1 MYVMFS
7 NAGKG
12 DEPSRE
18 DFKYVAFATISVC
31 FEFWILNNWE
41 TVKHVILNL
50 ELEVNKVNR
59 YKKNSTFYII
69 IGWAIIIY
77 WWLM

>member
-18 DFKYVAFATISVC
+18 DFKYVAFATISIC
-31 FEFWILNNWE
+31 FFLEKTSLEF
-41 TVKHVILNL
+41 
-50 ELEVNKVNR
+50 
-59 YKKNSTFYII
+59 
-69 IGWAIIIY
+69 AIIEKLLSMLFY
-77 WWLM
+77 DLN